1 MIVRLATLEFL
12 KWKRSKVLVS
22 AVVATVIGPFVA
34 ALSTIQKLASATP
47 DVTWGSYFGVALQ
60 VDLSL
65 IYPIIFG
72 ALAAY
77 VFVQEYE
84 DRTIINLFTLPV
96 TRAQVAWVKMITIY
110 VTLLALVIVSTILT
124 FVGGSVLVP
133 APLTM
138 ATVLQFTKLSLTTSI
153 MALMFVPVFI
163 YIGIRTRHFIPPLV
177 AATGFTF
184 LNFASLV
191 SETYGPFI
199 PTAIPVFYLLKDIGW
214 GENVNIPFIWSAL
227 IPILIISTYI
237 TLREYQNS
245 DIH

>member
-1 MIVRLATLEFL
+1 MIFKLARLELI

-22 AVVATVIGPFVA
+22 AAASTVIGPFVA
-34 ALSTIQKLASATP
+34 ALSTIQKLKSPTP
-47 DVTWGSYFGVALQ
+47 DVTWEGFFGVALQ

-77 VFVQEYE
+77 VFVQEYQ

-96 TRAQVAWVKMITIY
+96 TRSQVAWAKMLTIY
-110 VTLLALVIVSTILT
+110 ITLISLVVVSTILT
-124 FVGGSVLVP
+124 FIGGSLLVP
-133 APLTM
+133 KQLSV
-138 ATVLQFTKLSLTTSI
+138 ATVIQYTRLSLVTSI

-163 YIGIRTRHFIPPLV
+163 FIGIKTRHFIPPLV
-177 AATGFTF
+177 GATGFTF

-199 PTAIPVFYLLKDIGW
+199 PTAVPVFYLLKEIGW
-214 GENVNIPFIWSAL
+214 GANIYIPYVWSVL
-227 IPILIISTYI
+227 IPILVISTYL
-237 TLREYQNS
+237 TLREYKHC